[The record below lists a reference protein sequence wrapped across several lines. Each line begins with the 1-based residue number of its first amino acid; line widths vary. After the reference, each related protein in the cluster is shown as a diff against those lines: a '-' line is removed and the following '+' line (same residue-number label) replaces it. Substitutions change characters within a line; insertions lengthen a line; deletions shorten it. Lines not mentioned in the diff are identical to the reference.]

1 MQREEVIAAIRN
13 HRAELNEFGVASLS
27 VFGSVARG
35 TAGPASDVDLL
46 VEFESPV
53 GLFTF
58 VRLHQRLEAL
68 LDCSVDLVTAEAIRP
83 PMRQQILT
91 EAARAI

>member
-1 MQREEVIAAIRN
+1 MRRDEVIAAIRK
-13 HRAELNEFGVASLS
+13 HRTELNEFGVTSLS

-35 TAGPASDVDLL
+35 VAGPASDVDLL
-46 VEFESPV
+46 VEFAAPV

-58 VRLHQRLEAL
+58 VRLQQRLEAL
-68 LDCSVDLVTAEAIRP
+68 LGRRVDLVTFEAIRP
-83 PMRQQILT
+83 SMRQQILS